1 MDRASRRGAEDPYG
15 AARCAVLRPLAL
27 GILGRPTAGGE
38 QRSRS
43 FVTAA
48 WRPFDP
54 GGGPFVSHA
63 SGDGTRPAA
72 PAWRVS
78 DNLFQVPP
86 AFDYVAT
93 VTWASSGAL
102 VGIRKHFDVVGVFV
116 IALVSALGSG
126 FVRDALFLQ
135 RMPVMLTDPLYLPLI
150 AVTVILFSLFS
161 TPLTRV
167 VTAQTVQ
174 KLIDIIDAVGIPI
187 FAVIGM
193 QLAEG
198 RDIPVAGVIFV
209 GVVNGTGGGLLRDVL
224 VRDVPAI
231 LRPGQFVS
239 LLLLLACVLFVG
251 LKHYQSV
258 TAPEA
263 AWIAIGTFFV
273 LRVLTLRFNWTSRS
287 VLPESPLQ

>member
-1 MDRASRRGAEDPYG
+1 
-15 AARCAVLRPLAL
+15 
-27 GILGRPTAGGE
+27 
-38 QRSRS
+38 
-43 FVTAA
+43 
-48 WRPFDP
+48 
-54 GGGPFVSHA
+54 
-63 SGDGTRPAA
+63 
-72 PAWRVS
+72 VS

-258 TAPEA
+258 TAPET